1 MNKIVLSA
9 VYSYIS
15 VCVLML
21 AGCSTVSSWLSFLPR
36 DYDPVM
42 GMTYVELSI
51 EVSKLDCTV
60 PDGWEDAI
68 AKAKQLSQYSI
79 FRSDPQ
85 AENAA
90 SIETNLTSAL
100 ADVSNTTLCN
110 HYLNIANLRLE
121 ILNTAWGNR

>member
-85 AENAA
+85 AENAT

>member
-21 AGCSTVSSWLSFLPR
+21 AGCTTVSSWLSFLPR

>member
-1 MNKIVLSA
+1 MNKIVISA
-9 VYSYIS
+9 

-21 AGCSTVSSWLSFLPR
+21 AGCSTASSWLSFLPR
-36 DYDPVM
+36 EYDPVM

-51 EVSKLDCTV
+51 KVSKLDCTV
-60 PDGWEDAI
+60 PEGWEDAI